1 MRQIIYCLLL
11 VAVWICSMATVIWV
25 LNFGGMGLVLVAGGT
40 FAAMSTVALAEEF
53 VEWRSRPRG
62 KAKEASPD
70 RRQLPPPAS

>member
-53 VEWRSRPRG
+53 VE
-62 KAKEASPD
+62 
-70 RRQLPPPAS
+70 